1 MPVGCR
7 RPSRI
12 SGRSVWNRSRR
23 ALPVS
28 LSWAG
33 LLPLDQIPQLDRSS
47 HLLYSSDINPAC
59 PNSVIEALAC
69 GLPVVAFD
77 TGALP
82 EIVLDGSGLVV
93 PYGGDPWK
101 LASPDIAALAQAAI
115 AVLANQDRYRLA
127 GAPPCRSCFRS
138 GSDGRKIFRRPA
150 ARSRLA
156 WPTRCSLSL
165 PGWPA
170 GYRCRS
176 SGFYTAS
183 SPWLVSC
190 AAP

>member
-1 MPVGCR
+1 VAEA
-7 RPSRI
+7 
-12 SGRSVWNRSRR
+12 SGTGPASAASQPE
-23 ALPVS
+23 L
-28 LSWAG
+28 AG

-69 GLPVVAFD
+69 GLPVIAFD

-101 LASPDIAALAQAAI
+101 LAPPDVAALAQAAI

-127 GAPPCRSCFRS
+127 ARRRAEAAFGLDQMVEKYLAASCKV
-138 GSDGRKIFRRPA
+138 KISMANPLLAFA
-150 ARSRLA
+150 AWVARWLPMPVKQLLYRFKPLA
-156 WPTRCSLSL
+156 
-165 PGWPA
+165 
-170 GYRCRS
+170 
-176 SGFYTAS
+176 
-183 SPWLVSC
+183 VSC
-190 AAP
+190 AAL